1 MDERFFDVTLVIHF
15 RFSFVVVGLLS
26 EMNHILRQSARA
38 TLARVSRGSAAASFR
53 SSGLQTVLPAHA
65 SGVYISRRFNS
76 SEADKVPTDSVTS
89 SNTPLDLSHLT
100 DGNAIDAATALVVQT
115 APQVNI
121 VVEQIMNGIELIHT
135 FTGVPY
141 WGAICLAT
149 IGIRILMLP
158 VAIKTVQGTAR
169 MAQMRPEMAKVQ
181 ELMNSDPNI
190 SDSRVKLK
198 YQAEMQALFKKYNVN
213 PLRAV
218 MWPLA
223 QFPVFIAFFMAL
235 RDMGN
240 HFPGF
245 ADGGALWFT
254 DLTAPD
260 ELLILPIFNSLSFL
274 AMIELGGDGVQMQ
287 QAKQFQWIMRGM
299 AVVMIPLT
307 MSMPQ
312 GLFVYWSTNNVL
324 SLLQTQ
330 MLKRK
335 DVKKFLEIPEMPTPE
350 QTPVLKMVNPI
361 TAMQKAFQEERS
373 VKSSAK
379 AEILE
384 GIAPPLAAPTTQQVP
399 ATPPVSFAMPP
410 RKARKGTER
419 KA

>member
-1 MDERFFDVTLVIHF
+1 
-15 RFSFVVVGLLS
+15 
-26 EMNHILRQSARA
+26 MNHILRQSSRA
-38 TLARVSRGSAAASFR
+38 TLARVSRGSAAAAFR
-53 SSGLQTVLPAHA
+53 SSGLQTAIPSHC
-65 SGVYISRRFNS
+65 SGVYIARRFNS
-76 SEADKVPTDSVTS
+76 SEADKSAADSVTN

-100 DGNAIDAATALVVQT
+100 DGNAIDAATAVVVQT
-115 APQVNI
+115 APQVNM

-149 IGIRILMLP
+149 IGIRLLMLP

-181 ELMNSDPNI
+181 ELMNNDPNI

-198 YQAEMQALFKKYNVN
+198 YQGEMQALFKKYNVN
-213 PLRAV
+213 PLRAI

-245 ADGGALWFT
+245 AEGGALWFT

-274 AMIELGGDGVQMQ
+274 AMIELGGDGVQMA

-312 GLFVYWSTNNVL
+312 VRTIYHTAVCICFGVVL
-324 SLLQTQ
+324 
-330 MLKRK
+330 
-335 DVKKFLEIPEMPTPE
+335 
-350 QTPVLKMVNPI
+350 
-361 TAMQKAFQEERS
+361 
-373 VKSSAK
+373 
-379 AEILE
+379 
-384 GIAPPLAAPTTQQVP
+384 
-399 ATPPVSFAMPP
+399 
-410 RKARKGTER
+410 
-419 KA
+419 